1 MASGEPS
8 VRPRGLHHAGVVV
21 SDLDA
26 SADFYREMFGAA
38 VSVRV
43 DEEAFSLVMLDLGN
57 AFVELLVF
65 RPRVPGAPLPAGN
78 AVGAGHVALLVEDIA
93 GAHERLRARGVRFEG
108 PPRRVESGPT
118 AGHVIAFCLDPD
130 GNRIELIEAP

>member
-1 MASGEPS
+1 
-8 VRPRGLHHAGVVV
+8 V

-26 SADFYREMFGAA
+26 SVAFYGEMFGAA

-78 AVGAGHVALLVEDIA
+78 AVGAGHVALLVEDLA
-93 GAHERLRARGVRFEG
+93 GAHDRLQARGVRFEV
-108 PPRRVESGPT
+108 PPHRVERGPT
-118 AGHVIAFCLDPD
+118 AGHVLAFCLDPD
-130 GNRIELIEAP
+130 GNRIELIEVP

>member
-1 MASGEPS
+1 MASGEPC

-26 SADFYREMFGAA
+26 SVAFYGEMFGAA

-43 DEEAFSLVMLDLGN
+43 DEEALSLVMLDLGN
-57 AFVELLVF
+57 AFVELVVF

-78 AVGAGHVALLVEDIA
+78 AVGAGHVALLVEDVA
-93 GAHERLRARGVRFEG
+93 GAIDRLRARGVRFEG
-108 PPRRVESGPT
+108 PPRRVQSGPT
-118 AGHVIAFCLDPD
+118 AGHVLAFCLDPD
-130 GNRIELIEAP
+130 GNRIELIQTP